1 MLENEKKEEEI
12 DTVFVN
18 WTMKKFGSSQIITWS
33 CTWMDETNEG
43 IGSVRIRVFNIR
55 FVSFFPSSIESLER
69 KGALLSQKGGIK
81 G

>member
-1 MLENEKKEEEI
+1 
-12 DTVFVN
+12 
-18 WTMKKFGSSQIITWS
+18 
-33 CTWMDETNEG
+33 MDETNEG

-69 KGALLSQKGGIK
+69 KGALLSQTGGIK